1 MEYIPAKSIITRT
14 KDSAWFGIDYNM
26 NIYRGCSHGCIYC
39 DSRSDCYH
47 NEQFDKIK
55 VKSDALTIIRNDL
68 RRKVKK
74 GVVGTGAMSDPYNPI
89 EREMKLSRNALEL
102 INAYGF
108 GASIA
113 TKSPLVTRDAD
124 ILRDIKAHSPVLVKI
139 TITTCDD
146 SLSKLIEPNAAPSSQ
161 RFEAVKAL
169 SSEGLFTGILLMPV
183 LPFIEDNL
191 ENITSLIRIA
201 KENGARFIYPAFG
214 MTMRQGQRE
223 YYYQALDKHF
233 PGLKEKYIRR
243 YGSRYTCSS
252 PNAKALWSVFA
263 SQCDSQGILYKMQD
277 IIRSYKMG
285 YGSSQLSLI
294 PDEVE

>member
-139 TITTCDD
+139 TITTSDD

-191 ENITSLIRIA
+191 ENITSLIRMA

>member
-191 ENITSLIRIA
+191 ENITSLIRMA

-233 PGLKEKYIRR
+233 PGLKEKYIHR
-243 YGSRYTCSS
+243 YGSRYTCAS

>member
-139 TITTCDD
+139 TITTSDD

-191 ENITSLIRIA
+191 ENITSLIRMA

-243 YGSRYTCSS
+243 YGSRYTCAS